1 MESAFFIPFN
11 IFLKIVKL
19 YVFRKKIL
27 GIVEDAFSL
36 YSSELGLRGY
46 GFSPG
51 FLVPVGKPGLKAF
64 PNQY

>member
-1 MESAFFIPFN
+1 MAFFIPSD
-11 IFLKIVKL
+11 IFIGIIKL

-64 PNQY
+64 LNRY